1 MNKIVNHKTYYQ
13 PLLRSPVF
21 RAMLELDQPAEISV
35 EDTEPVIIKQLLK
48 YLYIGKLDQDFTDY
62 KKMIILA
69 NKYGLRELVDFSSL
83 KLLESLENL
92 SQDNV
97 VELGIFG
104 EVHNSEVLLNGSANF
119 FLKTKLIPD
128 ILKQEMTKYPKLK
141 LAIIRSARQKGGQEV
156 RNVSEFTWFKSGAPS
171 EWTPDDGETFRFK
184 VSQRSILVGIGLYGS
199 KGRNKVSLRLGDTG
213 TWFDKHDQDKSYL
226 SEGGE
231 AITKI
236 QLSQELELVPDKTYE
251 IHVER
256 LGLNEKEVWK
266 GETVREESKVNGKML
281 TLIDSDYKGHL
292 AAIYLASV

>member
-1 MNKIVNHKTYYQ
+1 
-13 PLLRSPVF
+13 
-21 RAMLELDQPAEISV
+21 MLELDQPAEISV

-48 YLYIGKLDQDFTDY
+48 YLYIGRLDQDFTDY

-83 KLLESLENL
+83 KLLENL

-104 EVHNSEVLLNGSANF
+104 EVHNSDVLLNGSANF

-128 ILKQEMTKYPKLK
+128 ILKQEMTKYPKLM
-141 LAIIRSARQKGGQEV
+141 LAIIRSARQKEGQEV

-199 KGRNKVSLRLGDTG
+199 KGRTDLR
-213 TWFDKHDQDKSYL
+213 
-226 SEGGE
+226 
-231 AITKI
+231 AVTK
-236 QLSQELELVPDKTYE
+236 
-251 IHVER
+251 
-256 LGLNEKEVWK
+256 
-266 GETVREESKVNGKML
+266 
-281 TLIDSDYKGHL
+281 
-292 AAIYLASV
+292 

>member
-1 MNKIVNHKTYYQ
+1 
-13 PLLRSPVF
+13 
-21 RAMLELDQPAEISV
+21 MLELDQPAEISV

-48 YLYIGKLDQDFTDY
+48 YLYIGKVDQDFTDY

-104 EVHNSEVLLNGSANF
+104 EVHNSDVLLNGSANF

-128 ILKQEMTKYPKLK
+128 ILKQEMTKYPKLMV
-141 LAIIRSARQKGGQEV
+141 AIIGAAKQKGGV
-156 RNVSEFTWFKSGAPS
+156 TEFTLFKSGAPS
-171 EWTPDDGETFRFK
+171 EWTYDSDSDDDGETFDFE
-184 VSQRSILVGIGLYGS
+184 VSQRAILVGIGLYGS
-199 KGRNKVSLRLGDTG
+199 KGSNEVKLKLGDRSS
-213 TWFDKHDQDKSYL
+213 WFEGYSQDKNYL

-236 QLSQELELVPDKTYE
+236 QLQGRELEPGKVYE
-251 IHVER
+251 IYAER
-256 LGLNEKEVWK
+256 LGPKQAEAWK
-266 GETVREESKVNGKML
+266 GKTVREEIKVKDMMVTVRTRN
-281 TLIDSDYKGHL
+281 YEGHI